1 VTRETYVLRNGELVP
16 KRLAGPRED
25 GRVQG
30 VISDDLGSDLEHMDY
45 ADGRRTASKST
56 YRRWTRE
63 AGSVEKGNDR
73 VRSDRNFGDSD
84 TRQLQRDVAQAIE
97 MVKQG
102 YRPRIPWRE
111 DG

>member
-1 VTRETYVLRNGELVP
+1 MRGGRLVP
-16 KRLAGPRED
+16 KRLAGPRD

-45 ADGRRTASKST
+45 SDGRRTASKST

-73 VRSDRNFGDSD
+73 VQGVRQFGDGD
-84 TRQLQRDVAQAIE
+84 HKQLQRDVAQAIE

-102 YRPRIPWRE
+102 YRPQIRWRE